1 MLRVI
6 QEVQPSWIVGENVYG
21 LVNWSGGLVFDQV
34 QADLESEGY
43 EVWSVIL
50 PACAVNA
57 PHRRDRVWII
67 AHSKHNRYKTRREK
81 ETEKDGL
88 QKINREAMESREFN
102 GTNIS
107 RITAD
112 PNSSGFKDRQCM
124 RPDVPGGCREER
136 DTTFNFS
143 ETPISSEDAAN
154 TKSSRMEGYRPDR
167 EQEPS
172 ASIGSGLSGC
182 HYARNDWSE
191 WPTQSPICGRND
203 GISSR
208 LDGITFP
215 KFRNESIK
223 AYGNA
228 WVPQIAYQL
237 FKIINQLNEEA
248 K

>member
-67 AHSKHNRYKTRREK
+67 AHSK
-81 ETEKDGL
+81 
-88 QKINREAMESREFN
+88 ESREFN

-228 WVPQIAYQL
+228 WVPQVAYEI
-237 FKIINQLNEEA
+237 FKVIEQIEST
-248 K
+248 